1 MDETLSLPTEK
12 ASEIALR
19 TQQLIAHETGVTNV
33 LDPLG
38 GSWYVE
44 SLTDKMEMEV
54 EEYFKEIDE
63 LGGVITAIEK
73 GYFQREIAK
82 SASEYQKKIDEGS
95 LIHVGVNKYI
105 KDNEELEIP
114 TLEIGEETE
123 KIQKERIDNIRNKR
137 DNNLV
142 KKSLNAIRN
151 ACANNRNI
159 MEPIIDATKE
169 DVTLGEII
177 DVMKAEFGEW
187 KETSAF

>member
-1 MDETLSLPTEK
+1 M
-12 ASEIALR
+12 
-19 TQQLIAHETGVTNV
+19 
-33 LDPLG
+33 
-38 GSWYVE
+38 
-44 SLTDKMEMEV
+44 
-54 EEYFKEIDE
+54 
-63 LGGVITAIEK
+63 
-73 GYFQREIAK
+73 
-82 SASEYQKKIDEGS
+82 
-95 LIHVGVNKYI
+95 IHVGVNKYI

-142 KKSLNAIRN
+142 KKSLNEIRI
-151 ACANNRNI
+151 ACANNFNI
-159 MEPIIDATKE
+159 MEPIINATKE